1 MAELTHAV
9 RRTGPVARPTII
21 RRRAPVSLPA
31 PEDPVQAPLTAAG
44 DAARGSDD
52 GEASRHEDRHP

>member
-1 MAELTHAV
+1 MAELASTV
-9 RRTGPVARPTII
+9 D
-21 RRRAPVSLPA
+21 RRASDGLPVIVHGAPGREPT